1 MRHFVRRARPGRNE
15 RSEEKGCKP
24 VCRSARAAGGVLME
38 DTAERSE
45 HEVGR
50 GFWEQPSPEGRAA
63 GTLPVGGERWPG
75 RVRRVRL
82 PFNKCR
88 RNAWCVLAAAGWRP
102 ASLSPWHFVALGSE
116 EGGHTPGRP
125 AKHVVFW
132 EGDAGSREGG
142 VEEGGGGRADS
153 GLGARPMMHCEL
165 AAQLSETLLLQNRGR
180 CGLGGDLF
188 SPRSPLRPP
197 GLAQP

>member
-1 MRHFVRRARPGRNE
+1 MRRARPGRNE

-24 VCRSARAAGGVLME
+24 VCTSARAAGGVLME
-38 DTAERSE
+38 DTAERSQ

-50 GFWEQPSPEGRAA
+50 GLWEQPPPEGRAA

-82 PFNKCR
+82 PFNKGR

-116 EGGHTPGRP
+116 EGGHTQGRP

-153 GLGARPMMHCEL
+153 VGSGGLTHDAL
-165 AAQLSETLLLQNRGR
+165 
-180 CGLGGDLF
+180 
-188 SPRSPLRPP
+188 
-197 GLAQP
+197 